1 MILNEFEL
9 YEWKQLYFIFV
20 GCFITILGIFYKLMT
35 LEVGGIDIDS
45 ETKDENENLVNR
57 REKLESIDSNS
68 IYCHH
73 IDNSPYD
80 SQKASM

>member
-35 LEVGGIDIDS
+35 LEVSGIEIDS
-45 ETKDENENLVNR
+45 ETNEENDNLQNTQT
-57 REKLESIDSNS
+57 KLESLDSNS
-68 IYCHH
+68 IYCQH

-80 SQKASM
+80 S